1 MPELAGW
8 LADLQ
13 SGDAV
18 RAEFAASNP
27 PADQEKT
34 LEALKPVLESDDADL
49 RWWATR
55 ALAEI
60 GLPHAG
66 ELLSVALHDRDSS
79 VQHCAALGLRQRP
92 HPAAIEKL
100 VVQLKS
106 EDRLLARLCGDA
118 LAALGEKATP
128 ALLEV
133 LQSEND
139 TARVEAARALA
150 AIGDL
155 NSVSALFQLLD
166 NDSAILEHWASE
178 GLEKMGIG
186 MQFFSTSD

>member
-1 MPELAGW
+1 MPKFAVW
-8 LADLQ
+8 LSDLQ
-13 SGDAV
+13 SGDTE

-27 PADQEKT
+27 PADQET
-34 LEALKPVLESDDADL
+34 ALAALTAVLESENSDL
-49 RWWATR
+49 RWWAVR

-60 GLPHAG
+60 GLPDAG
-66 ELLSVALHDRDSS
+66 EMLSAALDDQDSS
-79 VQHCAALGLRQRP
+79 IQHCAALGLRQRP
-92 HPAAIEKL
+92 HPATVEKL
-100 VVQLKS
+100 AARLNS

-118 LAALGEKATP
+118 LAALGKVSTP

-133 LQSEND
+133 LQSENE

-150 AIGDL
+150 TIGDL
-155 NSVSALFQLLD
+155 SSVSALFQLLD

-186 MQFFSTSD
+186 MQFFDPGN